1 MFNDG
6 PSLGQIRRQIKAVQ
20 RRFARELA
28 VVRLRRVADQISEQW
43 AIAAANKKPRP
54 DPFACV
60 R

>member
-6 PSLGQIRRQIKAVQ
+6 PSLGQIRRQIKALQ
-20 RRFARELA
+20 RRFARKLA
-28 VVRLRRVADQISEQW
+28 VVSVRRVADEISEQW
-43 AIAAANKKPRP
+43 AIVVANQKPRP